1 MRTSAIAKRQQSRT
15 ERARKGGTATMARYG
30 REHYVRIGKLG
41 GRPTFHEAVA
51 KARAR
56 EAEVQSK
63 RTMPGR
69 PRKAPP
75 AGETKEAPP
84 AGETKKAPA
93 DAAACREPVPAEP
106 GPANPPRTDRLT
118 GVCKHEI
125 MATNQPRRAWITA

>member
-1 MRTSAIAKRQQSRT
+1 MRPSAIARRQRNRT
-15 ERARKGGTATMARYG
+15 ERARKGGLATMAKYG
-30 REHYVRIGKLG
+30 REHYARIGKLG

-69 PRKAPP
+69 PRRAPP
-75 AGETKEAPP
+75 AGETKEAPT

-93 DAAACREPVPAEP
+93 DAAACREPAPDGP
-106 GPANPPRTDRLT
+106 GPGQEHLQNRKFA
-118 GVCKHEI
+118 G
-125 MATNQPRRAWITA
+125 

>member
-1 MRTSAIAKRQQSRT
+1 MALRPSAIAKRQQNRT
-15 ERARKGGTATMARYG
+15 ERARKGGLATKARYG

-69 PRKAPP
+69 PRRAPP

-84 AGETKKAPA
+84 AGETKKVPA
-93 DAAACREPVPAEP
+93 DAAACRETVPAEP
-106 GPANPPRTDRLT
+106 GPANPPRTDRGAGQEHLQNRKFA
-118 GVCKHEI
+118 G
-125 MATNQPRRAWITA
+125 